1 MQNNSNKAQH
11 KGHKVS
17 ADLASLVATSKAT
30 VNDWSVMSKFLSS
43 QDKEGVYTLQSFEQ
57 AMELISIPT
66 TGEKKVVIG
75 GKPVIQKIC
84 TDSLDLQQRRYETVR
99 RTFYTFHAPNTG
111 FPQYLDDLY
120 QPVLTGEQELAILE
134 NRKSRDGVK
143 KSYQTIHLA
152 NGDKKIIEHDIVKPR
167 VSNFRN
173 GYFNKIID
181 LKTK

>member
-1 MQNNSNKAQH
+1 MQYHNTKAQH

-43 QDKEGVYTLQSFEQ
+43 QDKEGVYALQSFEQ

-66 TGEKKVVIG
+66 FRAVVVLEKK
-75 GKPVIQKIC
+75 GKKNKTVKTTGQVC
-84 TDSLDLQQRRYETVR
+84 NESLDLQQRRYECVR

-120 QPVLTGEQELAILE
+120 QPVLTGEQMWKELE
-134 NRKSRDGVK
+134 NKSTRPNKVFR
-143 KSYQTIHLA
+143 YQTIHLA
-152 NGDKKIIEHDIVKPR
+152 DGT
-167 VSNFRN
+167 
-173 GYFNKIID
+173 
-181 LKTK
+181 TKQIKHEIKN